1 MSPRMSSAMMRTA
14 LTSLRYRAARL
25 VLSSLAIGL
34 GVAFVT
40 GTLVMGASM
49 NQAYFTSFAA
59 GARNVDA
66 AVTPHGSGS
75 YQPGD
80 PDAPAVPASVLSQ
93 VRAARGVESAAGRL
107 VGRAAL
113 VGSDGK
119 VIRDGDRPGV
129 GINVA
134 GDPALRG
141 FTVASGHLPGGPG
154 QVAVDT
160 STAADEHFRVG
171 QTVKVVDHTG
181 RVRSF
186 RLAGTIDLGVDH
198 EFGDSTVTAFQAG
211 TGFAVTGRPGYDQ
224 IVAHAAAG
232 TAQAALTATI
242 AALPGMARYRVQ
254 TGGQLATSEAN
265 AAVGFTQQFTSAIL
279 VFALIALV
287 VACIVIYNTFTILI
301 TQRGRELALLRCVGA
316 SRGQVFR
323 STLGESAVVGLIAS
337 AAGVL
342 AGLGLGWGL
351 QRLFAGFGAAVP
363 PGPVVLQPS
372 AVAISMTAGLVVT
385 VAAAVI
391 PARSA
396 TRVAPVAALGGQHEQ
411 PARTGAGWLRV
422 AAAVLFAGAGILATF
437 TGLRHVSGESGFVEI
452 AAGGCLCFLAVL
464 ALGPLIVPPG
474 IAFLGWLPGRLT
486 GPVSRLATV
495 NARRNPRR
503 VAATTAA
510 LTIGLTLMTLFTVV
524 VSSAQAS
531 SDAQIEQHYPF
542 DYVVQA
548 GHGGQVVPPGVI
560 GALRSAGT
568 LGVVAADYAR
578 QARVNGDRAEVGAIA
593 RAALGVSVRP
603 AMIAGSLA
611 AIGPGTVGVDS
622 GQLGRLGAH
631 QGGTLVVRTLDGS
644 SERLRVTA
652 VYDSAGLPLPDVLMS
667 VGDYTRAFRPAGADM
682 VFANRAPGASVA
694 ASRAA
699 VEAAAASDPL
709 LVVNTV
715 AGYKASLAG
724 RVNEILTLFGTLLGL
739 AVLIAL
745 LGISNTLSLSVI
757 ERTRESALM
766 RALGLTRG
774 QLRRMLL
781 TEALLM
787 AALAIVLGAGL
798 GVTFG
803 VVMVHAFV
811 QSTDGQGLLSIPYS
825 HITLY
830 AAIAVGA
837 ALAAA
842 ALPARRAARTSV
854 VSAMAE
860 A

>member
-1 MSPRMSSAMMRTA
+1 MLRTA
-14 LTSLRYRAARL
+14 LTSLRYRTARL
-25 VLSSLAIGL
+25 VLSCLAIGL
-34 GVAFVT
+34 GVAFVS

-66 AVTPHGSGS
+66 AVTPHPPGSRRPGS
-75 YQPGD
+75 
-80 PDAPAVPASVLSQ
+80 PDNPSIPPAVLSQ
-93 VRAARGVESAAGRL
+93 VRTARGVDSATGRL
-107 VGRAAL
+107 VGRAPL

-119 VIRDGDRPGV
+119 VVRNGELPGV
-129 GINVA
+129 GINIA

-154 QVAVDT
+154 QAAVDT
-160 STAADEHFRVG
+160 STAADEHFRLG
-171 QTVKVVDHTG
+171 ETVKVVDHTG
-181 RVRSF
+181 RIRSF
-186 RLAGTIDLGVDH
+186 RLVGTIDLGVDH
-198 EFGDSTVTAFQAG
+198 EFGDATVTAFQTA
-211 TGFAVTGRPGYDQ
+211 TGFTVSGRPGYDQ
-224 IVAHAAAG
+224 IVARAATG
-232 TAQAALTATI
+232 TSQAALTATI
-242 AALPGMARYRVQ
+242 AALPGMSRYQVQ
-254 TGGQLATSEAN
+254 TGSQLATSEAN
-265 AAVGFTQQFTSAIL
+265 AAVHFTQQFTSAIL

-287 VACIVIYNTFTILI
+287 VACIVIYNTFTILV

-316 SRGQVFR
+316 SRSQVFR
-323 STLGESAVVGLIAS
+323 STLLESAIVGLIAS

-351 QRLFAGFGAAVP
+351 QRLFAGFGAGVP
-363 PGPVVLQPS
+363 SGPVVLPPS
-372 AVAISMTAGLVVT
+372 AVAVSMAAGLVVT

-411 PARTGAGWLRV
+411 PARAGARWLRV
-422 AAAVLFAGAGILATF
+422 AAAVVCAGAGILATF

-452 AAGGCLCFLAVL
+452 AVGGCLCFLAVL

-474 IAFLGWLPGRLT
+474 ITFLGWLPGRLT
-486 GPVSRLATV
+486 GPVSRLATA

-510 LTIGLTLMTLFTVV
+510 LTIGLTLMTLFTVI

-531 SDAQIEQHYPF
+531 SDSQIDQHYPF

-548 GHGGQVVPPGVI
+548 SNGGQVVPPGVV
-560 GALRSAGT
+560 SAMQAAPA
-568 LGVVAADYAR
+568 LGVVAADYSR
-578 QARVNGDRAEVGAIA
+578 QAPVNGVQAEVGAIA

-603 AMIAGSLA
+603 AMISGSLD
-611 AIGPGTVGVDS
+611 AIGPGTVGVGS
-622 GQLGRLGAH
+622 GQLAKLGAH
-631 QGGTLVVRTLDGS
+631 QGGTLVVRAPSGT
-644 SERLRVTA
+644 SETLRVVA
-652 VYDSAGLPLPDVLMS
+652 VYDSAGLNLPDVLMS
-667 VGDYTRAFRPAGADM
+667 VSDYTRAFRPAGADM
-682 VFANRAPGASVA
+682 VFVNRAPGASVA

-699 VEAAAASDPL
+699 VDAATASDPL
-709 LVVNTV
+709 LVVNTI
-715 AGYKASLAG
+715 AAYKATLAS
-724 RVNEILTLFGTLLGL
+724 RVNQILTLFGALLGL

-787 AALAIVLGAGL
+787 AALAIVLGVGL

-825 HITLY
+825 HIALY
-830 AAIAVGA
+830 AAIAVCA

-854 VSAMAE
+854 VSAMAQ

>member
-1 MSPRMSSAMMRTA
+1 MLRTA
-14 LTSLRYRAARL
+14 LTSLRYRTGRL
-25 VLSSLAIGL
+25 VLSCLAIGL

-75 YQPGD
+75 YRPGD
-80 PDAPAVPASVLSQ
+80 QDAPAVPPSVLSQ
-93 VRAARGVESAAGRL
+93 VRASRGVESAAGRL

-113 VGSDGK
+113 IGSDGT
-119 VIRDGDRPGV
+119 VIRNGDLPGV

-134 GDPALRG
+134 SDPALRG

-171 QTVKVVDHTG
+171 QTVKVVDHAG
-181 RVRSF
+181 RVLSF
-186 RLAGTIDLGVDH
+186 RLVGTIDLGVDH
-198 EFGDSTVTAFQAG
+198 EFGDSTVTAFQTA

-224 IVAHAAAG
+224 IVARATAG
-232 TAQAALTATI
+232 TSQAALTATI
-242 AALPGMARYRVQ
+242 AALPGMARYQAQ

-265 AAVGFTQQFTSAIL
+265 AAVQFTQQFTSAIL
-279 VFALIALV
+279 VFALVALV

-323 STLGESAVVGLIAS
+323 STLLESAITGLIAS

-351 QRLFAGFGAAVP
+351 QRLFAGFGAGVP
-363 PGPVVLQPS
+363 SGPVVLQPS
-372 AVAISMTAGLVVT
+372 AVAISMAAGLVVT

-411 PARTGAGWLRV
+411 PARARVGWLRV
-422 AAAVLFAGAGILATF
+422 AAAVVFAGAGILATF
-437 TGLRHVSGESGFVEI
+437 TGLRHVSGESGFAEI

-486 GPVSRLATV
+486 GPVSRLATA

-510 LTIGLTLMTLFTVV
+510 LTIGLTLMTLFTVI

-531 SDAQIEQHYPF
+531 SDSQINRHYPF
-542 DYVVQA
+542 DYVVEA
-548 GHGGQVVPPGVI
+548 GSGGQVVPPGVV
-560 GALRSAGT
+560 GALQSSPA
-568 LGVVAADYAR
+568 LGVVAADYSR
-578 QARVNGDRAEVGAIA
+578 QAPVNKVRAEVGAIGPD
-593 RAALGVSVRP
+593 ALGVSVKP
-603 AMIAGSLA
+603 AMISGSLA

-622 GQLGRLGAH
+622 GQLGKLGAR
-631 QGGTLVVRTLDGS
+631 QGGTLVVRGS
-644 SERLRVTA
+644 SGRSETLRVAA
-652 VYDSAGLPLPDVLMS
+652 VYDSAGLTLPDVLMS
-667 VGDYTRAFRPAGADM
+667 VGDYTRAFRPAGADA
-682 VFANRAPGASVA
+682 VFVNRAPGVSVA
-694 ASRAA
+694 DSRAA
-699 VEAAAASDPL
+699 VDAATARDPL

-715 AGYKASLAG
+715 AAYKASLAS
-724 RVNEILTLFGTLLGL
+724 RVNQILALFGALLGL

-854 VSAMAE
+854 VAAMAE
-860 A
+860 T

>member
-1 MSPRMSSAMMRTA
+1 M
-14 LTSLRYRAARL
+14 LC
-25 VLSSLAIGL
+25 SLAISL

-66 AVTPHGSGS
+66 AVTPHASGAHRLGS
-75 YQPGD
+75 
-80 PDAPAVPASVLSQ
+80 PDNPSIPASLLSR

-107 VGRAAL
+107 VGRAPL

-119 VIRDGDRPGV
+119 VISNGDLPGV
-129 GINVA
+129 GINVT

-141 FTVASGHLPGGPG
+141 FTVVSGHLPAAPG
-154 QVAVDT
+154 QVAVDS
-160 STAADEHFRVG
+160 STAADEHFRLG

-181 RVRSF
+181 RVLSF
-186 RLAGTIDLGVDH
+186 RLVGTIDLGADH
-198 EFGDSTVTAFQAG
+198 EFGDSTVTAFQTA

-224 IVAHAAAG
+224 IVARATTG
-232 TAQAALTATI
+232 TSQAALTATI
-242 AALPGMARYRVQ
+242 AALPGMSRYQVQ
-254 TGGQLATSEAN
+254 TGGQLATSEAD
-265 AAVGFTQQFTSAIL
+265 AAVHFTQQFTSAIL

-323 STLGESAVVGLIAS
+323 STLAESAIVGLIAS

-372 AVAISMTAGLVVT
+372 AVAISMAAGLAVT
-385 VAAAVI
+385 VVAAVI

-411 PARTGAGWLRV
+411 PPRASVGWLRV
-422 AAAVLFAGAGILATF
+422 AAAVILAGAGILATL

-452 AAGGCLCFLAVL
+452 AAGGCLCFLALL

-474 IAFLGWLPGRLT
+474 ITFLGWLPGRLT
-486 GPVSRLATV
+486 GPVSRLATA

-510 LTIGLTLMTLFTVV
+510 LTIGLTLMTLFTVI

-531 SDAQIEQHYPF
+531 SDSQIDKHYPF

-548 GHGGQVVPPGVI
+548 SRGGQVVPPGVVA
-560 GALRSAGT
+560 ALQSAPA
-568 LGVVAADYAR
+568 LGVVAADYAS
-578 QARVNGDRAEVGAIA
+578 QAPVHRVQAEVRAIG
-593 RAALGVSVRP
+593 RAALGVSVKP
-603 AMIAGSLA
+603 VMISGSLA

-622 GQLGRLGAH
+622 GQLSRLGAR
-631 QGGTLVVRTLDGS
+631 QGGTLVIRVPGGS
-644 SERLRVTA
+644 PVTLRVAA
-652 VYDSAGLPLPDVLMS
+652 VYDGAGLALPDVLMS
-667 VGDYTRAFRPAGADM
+667 VSDYTRAFRPAGADM
-682 VFANRAPGASVA
+682 VLINRAPGASVA

-699 VEAAAASDPL
+699 VDAATASDPL
-709 LVVNTV
+709 LVVNTI
-715 AGYKASLAG
+715 AAYKATLAS
-724 RVNEILTLFGTLLGL
+724 RVNQILALFGALLGL

-787 AALAIVLGAGL
+787 AALAIALGAGL

-825 HITLY
+825 HIALY
-830 AAIAVGA
+830 AAIAICA

-854 VSAMAE
+854 MSAMAE
-860 A
+860 T

>member
-1 MSPRMSSAMMRTA
+1 VSIRIILVDDQELVRTGFRMVLEAQPDMTVA
-14 LTSLRYRAARL
+14 GEAAD
-25 VLSSLAIGL
+25 GL
-34 GVAFVT
+34 
-40 GTLVMGASM
+40 
-49 NQAYFTSFAA
+49 
-59 GARNVDA
+59 A
-66 AVTPHGSGS
+66 AVEMARRH
-75 YQPGD
+75 
-80 PDAPAVPASVLSQ
+80 PADVVVMD
-93 VRAARGVESAAGRL
+93 VRMPRLDGVEATRRICA
-107 VGRAAL
+107 
-113 VGSDGK
+113 
-119 VIRDGDRPGV
+119 
-129 GINVA
+129 A

-154 QVAVDT
+154 QVAMDT
-160 STAADEHFRVG
+160 STAADEHFRLG

-181 RVRSF
+181 RILSF
-186 RLAGTIDLGVDH
+186 RLVGTIDLGVDH
-198 EFGDSTVTAFQAG
+198 EFGDSTVTAFQTA

-224 IVAHAAAG
+224 IVARAAAG
-232 TAQAALTATI
+232 TSQGALTATI
-242 AALPGMARYRVQ
+242 AALPGMSRYQVQ

-265 AAVGFTQQFTSAIL
+265 AAVQFTQQFTSAIL

-316 SRGQVFR
+316 SRSQVFR
-323 STLGESAVVGLIAS
+323 STLLESAIVGLIAS

-351 QRLFAGFGAAVP
+351 QRLFAGFGAGVP
-363 PGPVVLQPS
+363 SGPVVLKPS
-372 AVAISMTAGLVVT
+372 AVAISMAAGLVVT

-411 PARTGAGWLRV
+411 PTRAGTRWLRV
-422 AAAVLFAGAGILATF
+422 AAAVAFAGAGILATF

-474 IAFLGWLPGRLT
+474 ITFLGWLPGRLT
-486 GPVSRLATV
+486 GPV
-495 NARRNPRR
+495 
-503 VAATTAA
+503 
-510 LTIGLTLMTLFTVV
+510 
-524 VSSAQAS
+524 
-531 SDAQIEQHYPF
+531 
-542 DYVVQA
+542 
-548 GHGGQVVPPGVI
+548 
-560 GALRSAGT
+560 
-568 LGVVAADYAR
+568 
-578 QARVNGDRAEVGAIA
+578 
-593 RAALGVSVRP
+593 GVSVRP
-603 AMIAGSLA
+603 AMISGSLA

-622 GQLGRLGAH
+622 GQLTKLGAH
-631 QGGTLVVRTLDGS
+631 QGGTLVIRTPSGTS
-644 SERLRVTA
+644 QTLRVAA
-652 VYDSAGLPLPDVLMS
+652 VYDSAGLTLPDVLMS
-667 VGDYTRAFRPAGADM
+667 VSDYTRAFRPAGADM
-682 VFANRAPGASVA
+682 VFVNRAPGASVA

-699 VEAAAASDPL
+699 IDAATASDPL
-709 LVVNTV
+709 LVVNTI
-715 AGYKASLAG
+715 AAYKATLAS
-724 RVNEILTLFGTLLGL
+724 RVNQILTLFGALLGL

-811 QSTDGQGLLSIPYS
+811 QSTDGQGLLSIPYT
-825 HITLY
+825 HIALY
-830 AAIAVGA
+830 AAIAVCA

-854 VSAMAE
+854 VSAMAQ

>member
-1 MSPRMSSAMMRTA
+1 VSIRIILVDDQELVRTGFRMVLEAQPDMTVA
-14 LTSLRYRAARL
+14 GEAAD
-25 VLSSLAIGL
+25 GL
-34 GVAFVT
+34 
-40 GTLVMGASM
+40 
-49 NQAYFTSFAA
+49 
-59 GARNVDA
+59 A
-66 AVTPHGSGS
+66 AVEMARRH
-75 YQPGD
+75 
-80 PDAPAVPASVLSQ
+80 PADVVVMD
-93 VRAARGVESAAGRL
+93 VRMPRLDGVEATRRICA
-107 VGRAAL
+107 
-113 VGSDGK
+113 
-119 VIRDGDRPGV
+119 
-129 GINVA
+129 A

-154 QVAVDT
+154 QVAMDT
-160 STAADEHFRVG
+160 STAADEHFRLG

-181 RVRSF
+181 RILSF
-186 RLAGTIDLGVDH
+186 RLVGTIDLGVDH
-198 EFGDSTVTAFQAG
+198 EFGDSTVTAFQTA

-224 IVAHAAAG
+224 IVARAAAG
-232 TAQAALTATI
+232 TSQAALTATI
-242 AALPGMARYRVQ
+242 AALPGMSRYQVQ

-265 AAVGFTQQFTSAIL
+265 AAVQFTQQFTSAIL

-323 STLGESAVVGLIAS
+323 STLLESAIVGLIAS

-351 QRLFAGFGAAVP
+351 QRLFAGFGAGVP
-363 PGPVVLQPS
+363 SGPVVLKPS
-372 AVAISMTAGLVVT
+372 AVAISMAAGLVVT

-411 PARTGAGWLRV
+411 PTRAGTRWLRV
-422 AAAVLFAGAGILATF
+422 AAAVAFAGAGILATF

-474 IAFLGWLPGRLT
+474 ITFLGWLPGRLT
-486 GPVSRLATV
+486 GPV
-495 NARRNPRR
+495 
-503 VAATTAA
+503 
-510 LTIGLTLMTLFTVV
+510 
-524 VSSAQAS
+524 
-531 SDAQIEQHYPF
+531 
-542 DYVVQA
+542 
-548 GHGGQVVPPGVI
+548 
-560 GALRSAGT
+560 
-568 LGVVAADYAR
+568 
-578 QARVNGDRAEVGAIA
+578 
-593 RAALGVSVRP
+593 GVSVRP
-603 AMIAGSLA
+603 AMISGSLA

-622 GQLGRLGAH
+622 GQLTKLGAH
-631 QGGTLVVRTLDGS
+631 QGGTLVIRTPSGTS
-644 SERLRVTA
+644 QTLRVAA
-652 VYDSAGLPLPDVLMS
+652 VYDSAGLTLPDVLMS
-667 VGDYTRAFRPAGADM
+667 VSDYTRAFRPAGADM
-682 VFANRAPGASVA
+682 VFVNRAPGASVA

-699 VEAAAASDPL
+699 IDAATASDPL
-709 LVVNTV
+709 LVVNTI
-715 AGYKASLAG
+715 AAYKATLAS
-724 RVNEILTLFGTLLGL
+724 RVNQILTLFGALLGL

-811 QSTDGQGLLSIPYS
+811 QSTDGQGLLSIPYT
-825 HITLY
+825 HIALY
-830 AAIAVGA
+830 AAIAVCA

-854 VSAMAE
+854 VSAMAQ

>member
-1 MSPRMSSAMMRTA
+1 MLRTA
-14 LTSLRYRAARL
+14 LTSLRYRTARL

-66 AVTPHGSGS
+66 AVTPRASGAYRPGS
-75 YQPGD
+75 
-80 PDAPAVPASVLSQ
+80 PDNPSIPASVLSQ

-107 VGRAAL
+107 VGRAPL

-119 VIRDGDRPGV
+119 VISNGDLPGV

-134 GDPALRG
+134 GDQALRG
-141 FTVASGHLPGGPG
+141 FTVASGHLPAAPG

-160 STAADEHFRVG
+160 STAADEHFRLG

-181 RVRSF
+181 RVVAF
-186 RLAGTIDLGVDH
+186 RLVGTIDLGADH
-198 EFGDSTVTAFQAG
+198 EFGDSTVAAFQTA

-224 IVAHAAAG
+224 VVARATAG
-232 TAQAALTATI
+232 TSQAALTAAIRT
-242 AALPGMARYRVQ
+242 LPGMSRYQVQ
-254 TGGQLATSEAN
+254 TGSQLATAEAN
-265 AAVGFTQQFTSAIL
+265 AAVQFTQQFTSAIL

-287 VACIVIYNTFTILI
+287 VACIVIYNTFNILI

-323 STLGESAVVGLIAS
+323 STLLESAIVGLIAS

-342 AGLGLGWGL
+342 AGFGLGWGL

-372 AVAISMTAGLVVT
+372 AVAISMAAGLVVT

-411 PARTGAGWLRV
+411 PAGAGARWLRV
-422 AAAVLFAGAGILATF
+422 AAAVVFAGAGILATF

-486 GPVSRLATV
+486 GPVGRLATA

-524 VSSAQAS
+524 VSSAQTS
-531 SDAQIEQHYPF
+531 SDSQIDKHYPF

-548 GHGGQVVPPGVI
+548 GRGGQVVPPRVVA
-560 GALRSAGT
+560 ALQSAPA
-568 LGVVAADYAR
+568 LGVVAPDYAS
-578 QARVNGDRAEVGAIA
+578 QAPVNRVQAEVGAIG
-593 RAALGVSVRP
+593 RAALGVSVKP
-603 AMIAGSLA
+603 AMISGSLA

-622 GQLGRLGAH
+622 GQLSRLGAR
-631 QGGTLVVRTLDGS
+631 QGGTLAIRVPGGS
-644 SERLRVTA
+644 PVTLRVAA
-652 VYDSAGLPLPDVLMS
+652 VYDSAGLALPDVLMS
-667 VGDYTRAFRPAGADM
+667 VSDYTRAFRPAGADM
-682 VFANRAPGASVA
+682 VLINRAPDASVA

-699 VEAAAASDPL
+699 VDAATASDPL
-709 LVVNTV
+709 LVVNTI
-715 AGYKASLAG
+715 ADYKATLAG
-724 RVNEILTLFGTLLGL
+724 RVNQILALFGALLGL

-787 AALAIVLGAGL
+787 AAMAIVLGAGL
-798 GVTFG
+798 GVGFG

-811 QSTDGQGLLSIPYS
+811 QSTDGQGLLSIPYAQ
-825 HITLY
+825 IALY
-830 AAIAVGA
+830 ALIGAGA

-842 ALPARRAARTSV
+842 VLPARRAARTSMI
-854 VSAMAE
+854 SAMADT
-860 A
+860 